1 MSRQA
6 CRLAASAVA
15 IALLAAGC
23 AVPRGPLP
31 SGGAD
36 GPPAEPPADIA
47 KTPDAEPR
55 IETIRPGGANKPYQ
69 IGGIDY
75 TPRIDDRPYT
85 QRGAASWYGTKFHG
99 RSTAS
104 GEIYNMYAMT
114 AAHPTWPIPSYARVR
129 NPANGREV
137 IVRINDRGPFHGG
150 RVIDLS
156 YSAASKLGIDGVKTV
171 EITRLT
177 NDEIRAGSWRQPPGL
192 VLPSQQ
198 FASRLGANTPAEI
211 GAAAAVTAA
220 ALPALPDVSPDD
232 ETVAGDGDAGVR
244 EAMPSMAGAAT
255 FGETSAV
262 PAAAAVR
269 SAAMR
274 PAASAAT
281 ATTAPID
288 DSGAVAARPPSAAA
302 STPMHPEP
310 SRAYVRDAKG
320 FWVQLGAFRDRQGAL
335 ELQQRATR
343 EFAAVGPLLAV
354 FNEQGLHRLQAGPY
368 AKRDN
373 ALRAAQR
380 LHELL
385 QLKPLIVRRH

>member
-1 MSRQA
+1 MSRPA
-6 CRLAASAVA
+6 FRLAASAVA
-15 IALLAAGC
+15 TALLLAGC
-23 AVPRGPLP
+23 AVPRAPTLP
-31 SGGAD
+31 RGGAD

-55 IETIRPGGANKPYQ
+55 IETIRAGGPNKPYQ

-85 QRGAASWYGTKFHG
+85 QRGTASWYGTKFHG

-177 NDEIRAGSWRQPPGL
+177 NEEIRAGSWRQPPGL
-192 VLPSQQ
+192 VLPAQQ
-198 FASRLGANTPAEI
+198 FAPQLGANTPAELR
-211 GAAAAVTAA
+211 AAAAVTAA
-220 ALPALPDVSPDD
+220 ALPALPDVAPDD
-232 ETVAGDGDAGVR
+232 PAPGDTQQDTGVR
-244 EAMPSMAGAAT
+244 EAMRSMAGAAS
-255 FGETSAV
+255 FGE
-262 PAAAAVR
+262 PAATP
-269 SAAMR
+269 ST
-274 PAASAAT
+274 PLPSTGGSGTAAT
-281 ATTAPID
+281 
-288 DSGAVAARPPSAAA
+288 PPAAAA

-310 SRAYVRDAKG
+310 ARAYVRDARG
-320 FWVQLGAFRDRQGAL
+320 FWVQLGAFRDRQAAL
-335 ELQQRATR
+335 ELQQRAAR

-354 FNEQGLHRLQAGPY
+354 LNEQGLHRLQAGPY

-385 QLKPLIVRRH
+385 QLKPLIVRRN